1 MHNTNFLVEST
12 AGLREVYVD
21 QLNHVTKEDSGES
34 EDNSDEDKAFEDWI
48 STVETSLVL
57 RRRRKRGLDSQGE
70 RG

>member
-12 AGLREVYVD
+12 AGLRAVYVD

-57 RRRRKRGLDSQGE
+57 RRRRKRGLDSRGE